1 MNLRLSVFIACVV
14 GFVSIS
20 MEIVWFSVIGY
31 LLRGQA
37 GIFGIVLSLVLFG
50 IAFGAKYGYQKVKSG
65 SKNITSLIS
74 KFLFLA
80 GTISFLAFPII
91 GWAMTINDY
100 FAILFILK
108 IIIISFLVGSI
119 FPLLCHIS
127 IPSDQESVG
136 QHTRGYMLETLLVQ
150 LRGLCLQALF

>member
-50 IAFGAKYGYQKVKSG
+50 IAFGAKYGYKKVKLG
-65 SKNITSLIS
+65 SENITSLIS
-74 KFLFLA
+74 KFLLLT
-80 GTISFLAFPII
+80 GIINFLAFPVI
-91 GWAMTINDY
+91 GWLMTIHEY
-100 FAILFILK
+100 FAILFIFTGAFFLSTS
-108 IIIISFLVGSI
+108 ISCSAFSI
-119 FPLLCHIS
+119 SWS
-127 IPSDQESVG
+127 I
-136 QHTRGYMLETLLVQ
+136 
-150 LRGLCLQALF
+150 